1 MEKVVAKIL
10 ATICQNA
17 CEEYSAGKA
26 LEGFCAEYGVGYRDG
41 KSFRFNATTREKI
54 KGILHA
60 SGYDWRFDISTFNDM
75 SRAEASRHS
84 QNEKDTSRPVR
95 EGRVAI
101 KSLPGRP
108 LLLTTGPMTLPPGTN
123 LDVGFE
129 WVAAN
134 SLHDSVL
141 VIENWECFERAH
153 DVELLTDIPGNP
165 LVVFR
170 GDPTVYKIGFTH
182 ALLEQLQKP
191 VAAFVDYDPA
201 GIVIAQGLPCFES
214 FIAPSDEVLEL
225 LLEGGN
231 SERFSEQY
239 SLNTVR
245 VLDTL
250 EHEQLRHAWQL
261 INKHGKA
268 LPQEKMISM
277 C

>member
-1 MEKVVAKIL
+1 MEKGIAKIL
-10 ATICQNA
+10 ATICQDA
-17 CEEYSAGKA
+17 CEDYSAGKV
-26 LEGFCAEYGVGYRDG
+26 LEAFCAEYGVGYRDG
-41 KSFRFNATTREKI
+41 KSFRFDASTREKI
-54 KGILHA
+54 KVILQA
-60 SGYDWRFDISTFNDM
+60 GGYDWRFDISTFKDM

-84 QNEKDTSRPVR
+84 KNEKDTAKRVR

-108 LLLTTGPMTLPPGTN
+108 LLLSTGPMTLPPGTN
-123 LDVGFE
+123 LDVSFE

-153 DVELLTDIPGNP
+153 DVALLAEIPGNP

-170 GDPTVYKIGFTH
+170 GDPTVYKVGFTH
-182 ALLEQLQKP
+182 ALLELLQKP

-201 GIVIAQGLPCFES
+201 GIVIAQGLPCFER
-214 FIAPSDEVLEL
+214 FVAPSDEALEL

-231 SERFSEQY
+231 AERFSEQY
-239 SLNTVR
+239 SSNTVR
-245 VLDTL
+245 ILNTL
-250 EHEQLRHAWQL
+250 EHAQLRHAWQL

-268 LPQEKMISM
+268 LPQEKLISLT
-277 C
+277 

>member
-1 MEKVVAKIL
+1 MEKGVAKIL

-17 CEEYSAGKA
+17 CEEYPAGKG
-26 LEGFCAEYGVGYRDG
+26 LEAFCEEYGVGYRDG
-41 KSFRFNATTREKI
+41 KSFRFYATAREKI
-54 KGILHA
+54 KRILLA
-60 SGYDWRFDISTFNDM
+60 SNYDWRSDISTFNQL
-75 SRAEASRHS
+75 SRAEVSRLS
-84 QNEKDTSRPVR
+84 NNEKDTSRPVR
-95 EGRVAI
+95 EGKVAI

-108 LLLTTGPMTLPPGTN
+108 LLLTTGPITLPPGTN

-134 SLHDSVL
+134 IRHDSVL

-153 DVELLTDIPGNP
+153 DVELLGEIPGNP

-170 GDPTVYKIGFTH
+170 GDPTVYKVGFTH

-214 FIAPSDEVLEL
+214 FVAPSDEVLEL

-231 SERFSEQY
+231 GERFAEQY
-239 SLNTVR
+239 SSNTVK

-268 LPQEKMISM
+268 LPQEKMISL